1 MIVPTATS
9 GVIFKNQ
16 TMQDPDYHLLVNNY
30 VITFYRSIFGNKIQN
45 VTSTTFSHARELR
58 FL

>member
-16 TMQDPDYHLLVNNY
+16 TMQDPVYHLLVNGY
-30 VITFYRSIFGNKIQN
+30 VINFYRNIFGNKIQN
-45 VTSTTFSHARELR
+45 VSSKTFSHARELR